1 MNSDGRR
8 GTWYGAGAYLLWGIF
23 PLYFRLLER
32 SGAAE
37 IVLHRVLW
45 SLLVCLAVVAV
56 SRGWLELRAALSSGR
71 QVGVLAF
78 AGVVLAVNWGVYIF
92 AVNSGH
98 VIEASLGYYIN
109 PLVTVLLGVL
119 VLREKLRPLQWL
131 AVAVGALS
139 VAVLTVA
146 YGRLP
151 WIALALALTFGLY
164 GLIKNRV
171 GVSVGAVASLTTETL
186 TLAPLAAAG
195 LIWLELTGRGHFTE
209 HAPWQGLLLASAGIA
224 TVIPLLLFASSAR
237 RVPLS
242 TLGLLQY
249 LTPTLQLMCGVLLL
263 GEQMPPARWIGFGL
277 VWVALVVLTTD
288 TLRAAH
294 GRYRAAQDAVDPVT
308 SPPEPAVIMHDPR

>member
-1 MNSDGRR
+1 MNSEGRR
-8 GTWYGAGAYLLWGIF
+8 GTWYGVGAYVLWGIF

-45 SLLVCLAVVAV
+45 SLLVCLVVVAV
-56 SRGWLELRAALSSGR
+56 SRGGRELAAALRARR
-71 QVGVLAF
+71 QVAALAL
-78 AGVVLAVNWGVYIF
+78 AGVTLAMNWGVYIY
-92 AVNSGH
+92 AVNAGH

-119 VLREKLRPLQWL
+119 VLRERLRRLQW
-131 AVAVGALS
+131 VAVGIGALS
-139 VAVLTVA
+139 VAVLTAA
-146 YGRLP
+146 YGRPP
-151 WIALALALTFGLY
+151 WIALTLAVTFGLY

-171 GVSVGAVASLTTETL
+171 GASVGAVASLTTETL
-186 TLAPLAAAG
+186 ALAPLAAAG

-224 TVIPLLLFASSAR
+224 TVIPLLLFASAAR

-249 LTPTLQLMCGVLLL
+249 LTPTLQLLCGVLVL
-263 GEQMPPARWIGFGL
+263 GEKMPAARWVGFGL

-294 GRYRAAQDAVDPVT
+294 GRYRAAQDAAQLVN
-308 SPPEPAVIMHDPR
+308 AAG